1 MKKTIGYILMI
12 AGVLAFLASY
22 PSIRALLK
30 ITSLGISDL
39 WLMIAGLVILLIGA
53 FLGFKGS
60 GKQAAEV
67 PIYHGDKIVG
77 YRRMK

>member
-1 MKKTIGYILMI
+1 MGKTTGYILMI

-22 PSIRALLK
+22 PAIRTALK
-30 ITSLGISDL
+30 IPSLGISDF
-39 WLMIAGLVILLIGA
+39 WLMVIGIVILLIGA